1 MREARLEA
9 ERAMAEHEAMYGD
22 PAKGLRKQVE
32 RIEVNNDDV
41 NDRMNLKN
49 QFQQQVFQPF
59 FELPSVTLEEFADM
73 EVEDALE
80 RQAKQEEAEAMRAE
94 RDESDEEVLEEQ
106 RNKDLRMDE
115 WKDWNPKGKGIT
127 HRI

>member
-1 MREARLEA
+1 
-9 ERAMAEHEAMYGD
+9 
-22 PAKGLRKQVE
+22 
-32 RIEVNNDDV
+32 
-41 NDRMNLKN
+41 
-49 QFQQQVFQPF
+49 
-59 FELPSVTLEEFADM
+59 M

>member
-1 MREARLEA
+1 
-9 ERAMAEHEAMYGD
+9 
-22 PAKGLRKQVE
+22 
-32 RIEVNNDDV
+32 
-41 NDRMNLKN
+41 
-49 QFQQQVFQPF
+49 
-59 FELPSVTLEEFADM
+59 M

-80 RQAKQEEAEAMRAE
+80 RQAKQEEAEAMKAE

>member
-1 MREARLEA
+1 
-9 ERAMAEHEAMYGD
+9 
-22 PAKGLRKQVE
+22 
-32 RIEVNNDDV
+32 
-41 NDRMNLKN
+41 
-49 QFQQQVFQPF
+49 
-59 FELPSVTLEEFADM
+59 
-73 EVEDALE
+73 
-80 RQAKQEEAEAMRAE
+80 MRAE

>member
-1 MREARLEA
+1 M
-9 ERAMAEHEAMYGD
+9 
-22 PAKGLRKQVE
+22 
-32 RIEVNNDDV
+32 
-41 NDRMNLKN
+41 
-49 QFQQQVFQPF
+49 
-59 FELPSVTLEEFADM
+59 TLEEFADM

-80 RQAKQEEAEAMRAE
+80 RQAKQEEMEAMKAE

-115 WKDWNPKGKGIT
+115 WKDWNPKGKGVT

>member
-1 MREARLEA
+1 M
-9 ERAMAEHEAMYGD
+9 
-22 PAKGLRKQVE
+22 
-32 RIEVNNDDV
+32 
-41 NDRMNLKN
+41 
-49 QFQQQVFQPF
+49 
-59 FELPSVTLEEFADM
+59 
-73 EVEDALE
+73 
-80 RQAKQEEAEAMRAE
+80 EAMRAE